1 MDPRCRACWG
11 SNVGLGTGLQGSSL
25 PLSPSQL
32 QMTSL
37 AGMNASHLVHQQQQQ
52 QADSQKETQRLEALR
67 KRHAAAAKS
76 LRTEEAHHATLS
88 NTLRLVERQ
97 VAAGRAE
104 IEGIR
109 AKVAEIAAVPTEAPS
124 AEVVRLEAEND
135 ARFQRPQ
142 I

>member
-1 MDPRCRACWG
+1 M
-11 SNVGLGTGLQGSSL
+11 T
-25 PLSPSQL
+25 LSALLNGAVPSPALVDDTPKLTAWQL
-32 QMTSL
+32 
-37 AGMNASHLVHQQQQQ
+37 HRQ

-135 ARFQRPQ
+135 ALAAKLEEQTGLFQRLQ
-142 I
+142 AVCRAREE